1 MKEYDATEA
10 AYKNGYKKGIEE
22 VLADFENAAFICRDK
37 TDEGECIVMESWVF
51 EEIKKK
57 YLYRCSE
64 CRHFVGC
71 ECFSGKSCDLFES

>member
-10 AYKNGYKKGIEE
+10 AYKNGYKKGTEE
-22 VLADFENAAFICRDK
+22 VLADIERAAITCEHGEFIV
-37 TDEGECIVMESWVF
+37 IESWVF
-51 EEIKKK
+51 EEMKKK

-71 ECFSGKSCDLFES
+71 EFFSGKSCDKFEP